1 VLVNNS
7 TDKSVN
13 AVVTLNGAGTQTFQ
27 MNWEQ
32 KEVGVGV
39 EKKEGC
45 VKISHWLAP
54 GQMEAFRI
62 APAP

>member
-1 VLVNNS
+1 
-7 TDKSVN
+7 
-13 AVVTLNGAGTQTFQ
+13 

-39 EKKEGC
+39 EKQEGC
-45 VKISHWLAP
+45 VRLSHWLAP